1 MVKPWADKLLDN
13 DVKGATVAMLAEID
27 ELRAELA
34 ALKNQKPVAIISK
47 CSLQGVTD
55 CVCADTCIDMVDVYL
70 APGAQ
75 PVKALQFPTA
85 IRKMWS
91 GREVQEWID
100 RHESMLAAVPKDQS

>member
-1 MVKPWADKLLDN
+1 
-13 DVKGATVAMLAEID
+13 
-27 ELRAELA
+27 
-34 ALKNQKPVAIISK
+34 
-47 CSLQGVTD
+47 
-55 CVCADTCIDMVDVYL
+55 MVDVYL